1 MSIKIQP
8 FIFTQ
13 HQIHSVRQADGDP
26 EVVWGADPGGET
38 SAAWWLPLVHGWSVP
53 TLPLCGAQSQVS
65 YHTFMHLHV
74 VRGVCIALLVVF
86 EVCVGYPN
94 LMLLLKSWQ
103 SGNKNSHQ
111 STWYFSKILRFFPKK
126 VLLAC
131 LQIQRSRIQG
141 WCQPSRWVRPH
152 SVKFVSPL

>member
-74 VRGVCIALLVVF
+74 VGGVWIALLVIF
-86 EVCVGYPN
+86 EICVGYPPLCFYWCLDN
-94 LMLLLKSWQ
+94 QGTKTFISLPDIYSKYL
-103 SGNKNSHQ
+103 
-111 STWYFSKILRFFPKK
+111 YFSPKSTFSLSPNTK
-126 VLLAC
+126 EQDSGL
-131 LQIQRSRIQG
+131 
-141 WCQPSRWVRPH
+141 
-152 SVKFVSPL
+152 VSALPVT